1 MIVAGYGRLRRMRTH
16 FAGLTSTS
24 AGHARTSGRPLDDC
38 RGFSIIEVVVVVGIV
53 AVLSLALLAGISRQD
68 GGVHGG
74 ALAFQAIVG
83 AARSLAAS
91 TDDGV
96 GASGAT
102 IQVKRE
108 KAQTSVS
115 IYRYRP
121 TSGRIAPP
129 EREPGFPQLTTP
141 VEISFAGSTTFAI
154 FLSSSGQAALQ
165 TDFDVSQ
172 GGTLA
177 SEPSCAA
184 GGETIAFRSGRT
196 EESGIITCEMAQ
208 LKL

>member
-1 MIVAGYGRLRRMRTH
+1 MRRQVA
-16 FAGLTSTS
+16 
-24 AGHARTSGRPLDDC
+24 ARATLSPALARVLIAPDS
-38 RGFSIIEVVVVVGIV
+38 RGFSLIEVVVAVGVV
-53 AVLSLALLAGISRQD
+53 AMLSLALLAGISRQD
-68 GGVHGG
+68 GGVHAG
-74 ALAFQAIVG
+74 ALALQAIVG

-91 TDDGV
+91 TDDGA

-108 KAQTSVS
+108 NAQTSVS

-121 TSGRIAPP
+121 TSTRPTPP

-141 VEISFAGSTTFAI
+141 VEISFRGSTTFAI
-154 FLSSSGQAALQ
+154 FVSSSGRATVQP
-165 TDFDVSQ
+165 DFDVTQ

-177 SEPSCAA
+177 SEPACAA
-184 GGETIAFRSGRT
+184 GGETIAFRSGRA
-196 EESGIITCEMAQ
+196 EESGLITCEMTQ